1 MRTRSDLL
9 AALGRHTPQN
19 AHEAGML
26 ARISAFVREH
36 DDCCKRGLLI
46 GHVTGSA
53 WVVNAERT
61 HTLMVHHA
69 RLGKWLQPGGHADGS
84 FDILAVAMRE
94 VEEETG
100 IRAAPATEEI
110 FDVDAHD
117 IPARKAEPAHVHYD
131 IRFLL
136 EAGMDE
142 RPVVSPESRDV
153 AWVRLDQVESLNTD
167 DSVMRLVEKTTGR
180 P

>member
-1 MRTRSDLL
+1 MKTRADLL
-9 AALGRHTPQN
+9 AALERHTPHDS
-19 AHEAGML
+19 HEAGML
-26 ARISAFVREH
+26 ERISAFVAGHE
-36 DDCCKRGLLI
+36 DCCERLLLI

-53 WVVNAERT
+53 WVVNPQRT
-61 HTLMVHHA
+61 CALMVHHA

-100 IRAAPATEEI
+100 IRAAPVSAAI

-117 IPARKAEPAHVHYD
+117 IPARKTEPAHVHYD
-131 IRFLL
+131 IRYLL

-142 RPVVSPESRDV
+142 QPVVSPESRDV
-153 AWVRLDQVESLNTD
+153 AWVALDDVETLNTD
-167 DSVMRLVEKTTGR
+167 ASVLRLVEKTKGR